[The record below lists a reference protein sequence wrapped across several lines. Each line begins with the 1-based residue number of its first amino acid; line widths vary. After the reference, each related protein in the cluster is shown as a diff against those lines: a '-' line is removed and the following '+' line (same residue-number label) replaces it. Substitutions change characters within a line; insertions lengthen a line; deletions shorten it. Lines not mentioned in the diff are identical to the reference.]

1 VALTAT
7 VRDALS
13 QLLAAG
19 GAPLT
24 VVDDKDHVAGLA
36 TLELLGGL
44 LGNGA
49 LPDPIP
55 AAEAAASAKGSSTPG
70 SAGTPGGS
78 GTPS

>member
-1 VALTAT
+1 VPLSAT

-24 VVDDKDHVAGLA
+24 VVDEHDHVAGLA

-49 LPDPIP
+49 LPDPVAVADAADP
-55 AAEAAASAKGSSTPG
+55 TPPAEAAS
-70 SAGTPGGS
+70 
-78 GTPS
+78 